1 MMRPVPN
8 ITAEEMKAFEQML
21 AGLLKGA
28 SQYEQDNILRLH
40 MRLQRI
46 FEAQKSDQ
54 TSLEY
59 LQNLSH

>member
-1 MMRPVPN
+1 MQPVAS
-8 ITAEEMKAFEQML
+8 ITAEEIKAFEQIL

-40 MRLQRI
+40 IRLQRI
-46 FEAQKSDQ
+46 FEAQQSDR